1 MRYLP
6 AFIVDA
12 VLVLVF
18 AAIGRASHEE
28 DPAGFLAT
36 AWPFLVALLVGHAL
50 AALLPARPRQPWSW
64 KWGLIAWAVTV
75 AGGILLRLASG
86 DTAEVPFIIVATLV
100 LGAFLLGW
108 RGLAALSRRRAASR
122 RREGGADA
130 AAPGEVHGSVE
141 DERGDAHTDA
151 GGDDH
156 TDAAE
161 GDHTDAAEGDRADA
175 AEGDTNTSRD
185 DAAAGESDTD
195 RS

>member
-36 AWPFLVALLVGHAL
+36 AWPFLVALLVGHVAS
-50 AALLPARPRQPWSW
+50 ALLPARPRRPWSIG
-64 KWGLIAWAVTV
+64 WGLVAWAVTV
-75 AGGILLRLASG
+75 VGGILLRLASG

-108 RGLAALSRRRAASR
+108 RGLAALSRRRVAAR
-122 RREGGADA
+122 RSAERADA
-130 AAPGEVHGSVE
+130 AASVDAHDDVV
-141 DERGDAHTDA
+141 DERGGDRTDA
-151 GGDDH
+151 GDDDH
-156 TDAAE
+156 TDA
-161 GDHTDAAEGDRADA
+161 GDDEQTSAPADA
-175 AEGDTNTSRD
+175 SDDDSDKSRD
-185 DAAAGESDTD
+185 DSAAGESDSD
-195 RS
+195 RR